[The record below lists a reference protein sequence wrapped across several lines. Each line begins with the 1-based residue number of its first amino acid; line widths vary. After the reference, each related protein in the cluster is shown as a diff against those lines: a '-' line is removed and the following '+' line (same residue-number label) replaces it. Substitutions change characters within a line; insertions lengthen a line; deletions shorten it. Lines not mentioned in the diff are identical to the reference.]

1 MAEIKNKSSKK
12 HITRINRAKSA
23 KAEGVDTLKYCRKIK
38 LVEAP
43 LEIQKKLRN
52 EWQ

>member
-12 HITRINRAKSA
+12 HITRIKRAKTT
-23 KAEGVDTLKYCRKIK
+23 KPEGVDTLKFCGKIK
-38 LVEAP
+38 LAEDP